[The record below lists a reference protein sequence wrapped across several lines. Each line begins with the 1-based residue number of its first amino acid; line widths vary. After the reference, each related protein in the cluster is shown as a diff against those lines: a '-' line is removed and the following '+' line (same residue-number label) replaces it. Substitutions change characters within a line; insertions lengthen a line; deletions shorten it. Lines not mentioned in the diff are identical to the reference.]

1 MALAPTDFQF
11 VKSLVWANAHNVLDP
26 QRDYAVE
33 SRLQALADREGAKS
47 ISELVQRLRD
57 KPSLYLIRQVVE
69 SLVNHETTFFRD
81 LHPFEVLRTTVL
93 PELMA
98 RRARER
104 SLSILSA
111 ACSSGQEAYS
121 IAMTLSEHFPQL
133 MDWDVR
139 ILAMD
144 YSQSVLE
151 RAAAAR
157 YTQIEVNRGLPA
169 PYLVKYFER
178 DKMHW
183 QLKARI
189 RQMVTFAELN
199 LAETWP
205 QMLPMDVVFLRN
217 ALIYFDVE
225 TKRACLAQVER
236 CLQPRGFLFMGAA
249 ETTISLSDAFE
260 RRSEKV
266 SCYQLKAR

>member
-11 VKSLVWANAHNVLDP
+11 VKALVWANAHNVLDA

-33 SRLQALADREGAKS
+33 SRLQALAEREGLKS
-47 ISELVQRLRD
+47 VPDLVQRLRD
-57 KPSLYLIRQVVE
+57 KPSLHLIRQVVE

-81 LHPFEVLRTTVL
+81 FYPFEVLRTIVL
-93 PELMA
+93 PEVLE
-98 RRARER
+98 RRAKDRT
-104 SLSILSA
+104 LTILSA
-111 ACSSGQEAYS
+111 ACSSGQEPYS

-133 MDWDVR
+133 IDWHVR
-139 ILAMD
+139 ILATD
-144 YSQSVLE
+144 YSQTVLE

-178 DKMHW
+178 NKMHW

-189 RQMVTFAELN
+189 REMVTFEELN
-199 LAETWP
+199 LAESWP
-205 QMLPMDVVFLRN
+205 QLPPVDVVFLRN

-225 TKRACLAQVER
+225 TKRVCLTQVER